1 MNENQ
6 HPITILMAEDDP
18 DDRFLV
24 QEAFNK
30 SGIVGTLQFVND
42 GEQLVSC
49 LLEGDPH
56 AALPQSP
63 FSCLLLDLNMP
74 RKDGREALRE
84 IRRHP
89 AFQRLQIVVL
99 TTSDSADDRKFCQN
113 LGIAEYVTKPDNFVE
128 LVALMNRIE
137 TICDKPPAS

>member
-6 HPITILMAEDDP
+6 PSLTILMAEDDP

-30 SGIVGTLQFVND
+30 SGIAGTLQFVND

-49 LLEGDPH
+49 LLERDSH

-84 IRRHP
+84 IRRNS

-99 TTSDSADDRKFCQN
+99 TTSDSADDRQFCHD
-113 LGIAEYVTKPDNFVE
+113 LGVSEYITKPDNFIE

-137 TICDKPPAS
+137 TICETPPAS